1 MLDLAR
7 YSGIHP
13 RNRGDETKMIQWA
26 KELYLDDHMK
36 KKEMKAKAKMN
47 EGKFNL
53 GVYCIAL
60 ASNSN
65 NLFDIF
71 DANELKFPHYQNR
84 DIYIIGLS
92 NSRSNAFILVRDMID
107 EVYQKTGDVNKKKV
121 IEYYGDWWD

>member
-1 MLDLAR
+1 
-7 YSGIHP
+7 
-13 RNRGDETKMIQWA
+13 MIQWA
-26 KELYLDDHMK
+26 RELYLDDHMK

-84 DIYIIGLS
+84 DIYILGLS

-107 EVYQKTGDVNKKKV
+107 EVYQKIGDVNKKNV
-121 IEYYGDWWD
+121 IEYYSDWWD